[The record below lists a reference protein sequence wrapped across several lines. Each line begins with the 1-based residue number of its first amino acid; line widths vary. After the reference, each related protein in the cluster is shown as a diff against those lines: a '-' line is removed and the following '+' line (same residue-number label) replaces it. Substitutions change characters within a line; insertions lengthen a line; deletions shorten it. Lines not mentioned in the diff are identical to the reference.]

1 MGTVS
6 ARVPD
11 EIEAMLEEYV
21 EAENV
26 ERSTA
31 IRQLLTEGL
40 SEWRVERALA
50 LLEDGEVTLSRAA
63 EIADVSVWE
72 LQRRATDADVTWVA
86 EGRAVEDVEDV

>member
-50 LLEDGEVTLSRAA
+50 LLADGEVTLSRAA

-86 EGRAVEDVEDV
+86 EERTAEDLEDV